1 MLSRYVYAGI
11 FLFLIIALVVCAV
24 NARRHHKELG
34 KAVSNLDL
42 AFIPPIL
49 GNAIIVIATR
59 KWLALVGCYIYFI
72 GMNLAIYE
80 MVKFTEVYCK
90 GIGQEGRKA
99 PRWIKWLLLA
109 DAVQLLVNLFTKHAF
124 DIKWIVYEGKIF
136 YVLKPLAG
144 QYIHR
149 IVDYGIFIAVI
160 VVYAFMTFRASRFIR
175 ERYSII

>member
-1 MLSRYVYAGI
+1 MRMTVLSRYVYAGI

-72 GMNLAIYE
+72 GMDL
-80 MVKFTEVYCK
+80 
-90 GIGQEGRKA
+90 
-99 PRWIKWLLLA
+99 
-109 DAVQLLVNLFTKHAF
+109 
-124 DIKWIVYEGKIF
+124 
-136 YVLKPLAG
+136 
-144 QYIHR
+144 
-149 IVDYGIFIAVI
+149 
-160 VVYAFMTFRASRFIR
+160 
-175 ERYSII
+175 